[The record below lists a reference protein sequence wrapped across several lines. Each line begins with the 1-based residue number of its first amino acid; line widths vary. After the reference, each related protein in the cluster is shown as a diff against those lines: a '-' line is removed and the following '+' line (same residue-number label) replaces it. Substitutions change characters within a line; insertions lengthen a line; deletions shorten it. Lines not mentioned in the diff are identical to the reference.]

1 MEENKS
7 HEHEI
12 EELVKWAEEL
22 VKSDSSAEQCVVVR
36 TQKENQYYLFNH
48 HMISG
53 SVEEEDV
60 FLKMLAENEDTE
72 IRCVVCMWSDY
83 TIDMMSHHLLKS
95 LIELNPA
102 NKNTAVILRT
112 VGGLQTKPLR
122 SCMPPIDMFYDG
134 KTMKIHKSNVNII
147 NDVKKNARCC
157 MPGILFIS

>member
-12 EELVKWAEEL
+12 EELVKRAEEL

-53 SVEEEDV
+53 SMEEEDV
-60 FLKMLAENEDTE
+60 FLKTLAENQDTE
-72 IRCVVCMWSDY
+72 IRCAVCVWKDL

-102 NKNTAVILRT
+102 NKETIVILRT

-122 SCMPPIDMFYDG
+122 SCMPPNR
-134 KTMKIHKSNVNII
+134 NV
-147 NDVKKNARCC
+147 
-157 MPGILFIS
+157 L